1 MAWLSNRPES
11 NYEKNHLD
19 KTSNKTK
26 KELEWI
32 LSNKKGSEQKE
43 NNEKTKNTLNLLQK
57 EIKEQHNETLI
68 LVNKFI
74 RYVLREKINSW
85 EKFSFEDHI
94 QVEDFQYQL
103 MWPAYKE
110 NEKAQ
115 SYLKV
120 LNVLA
125 LKNWSENIPEEIRI
139 WVEEVIYDKNIPPI
153 IKKNLIIWL
162 KENDFHLDWEEL
174 VNTTNKLIKNLIKNW
189 HKQYANEIGKLFQAT
204 ADGSWTNLFSN
215 QQG

>member
-1 MAWLSNRPES
+1 MSEILWWH
-11 NYEKNHLD
+11 YEKTNN
-19 KTSNKTK
+19 NKETNQTK
-26 KELEWI
+26 KELQEI
-32 LSNKKGSEQKE
+32 LVNKKGNEQKE
-43 NNEKTKNTLNLLQK
+43 HNEKTKNTLNILQK
-57 EIKEQHNETLI
+57 EIKEQYSETLV

-74 RYVLREKINSW
+74 RYILREKINSW
-85 EKFSFEDHI
+85 EKFTFDDYK
-94 QVEDFQYQL
+94 QVEEFQYQL
-103 MWPAYKE
+103 MWPAYKN

-125 LKNWSENIPEEIRI
+125 LKNWSEYIPEEIQI

-162 KENDFHLDWEEL
+162 KENDFHLKWEEM
-174 VNTTNKLIKNLIKNW
+174 VNTTNNLIKNLSINW
-189 HKQYANEIGKLFQAT
+189 YKDYAKQICSAFQMT
-204 ADGSWTNLFSN
+204 SDWSYTNLFSN